1 MGILANLKAA
11 FSTAQFFAASVMDGF
26 GTNGARARPFNADLA
41 FRQFSHWAYA
51 AGMLNANAVANVCL
65 RLYARQRSGSSLYQ
79 TRKLKSHELKAISFH
94 ASNSVRRKIAEFGS
108 DVVEVTEPHPILEV
122 QRTVNGQQNGYELTV
137 LRMIDLQF
145 TGNSYQYLVSNNL
158 SVPSEIWR
166 MEPQKTSIIS
176 DKKSWVKGYVY
187 GLPPNEQTFPAED
200 VIHFRLPNPTDPN
213 YGRGWVQA
221 AWESIGLHNSKRT
234 MDLAK
239 FDNMGRPDW
248 LLTIKSG
255 AKQEAL
261 DLLEKRMKEKFAG
274 RNQGR
279 MLTLGSDAE
288 LKALQ
293 WDTPEVGTPTRII
306 EEISAV
312 SGVPVA
318 MLLSNDPA
326 KGNSEP
332 ARVGWYRN
340 TIRPYCRLDEE
351 KLNEK
356 WVPLFDGA
364 EDYFVA
370 YDLVSF
376 EDEAEMSKRVIGLVA
391 GGVLT
396 PNEGRAEIGYSP
408 MEGGDRLLPPTGST
422 GGAAAVAGDQAVNQ
436 NDERQ
441 NEAEL

>member
-1 MGILANLKAA
+1 MGLLANLKAA
-11 FSTAQFFAASVMDGF
+11 LSPARYFSAAVMDGY
-26 GTNGARARPFNADLA
+26 GKNGARSRPFNADLA
-41 FRQFSHWAYA
+41 LKQFSHWAYA

-65 RLYARQRSGSSLYQ
+65 RLYARQKPGDNLYQ
-79 TRKLKSHELKAISFH
+79 TRKLDRHEVKAMAFH
-94 ASNSVRRKIAEFGS
+94 ASNQVRRKIAEFGG

-145 TGNSYQYLVSNNL
+145 TGNSYQYLVGNSL
-158 SVPSEIWR
+158 GVPAEIWR

-176 DKKSWVKGYVY
+176 DKSQWVTGYNY
-187 GLPPNEQTFPAED
+187 GSEPNVQTFSDSD
-200 VIHFRLPNPTDPN
+200 VIHFRLPNPSDPN
-213 YGRGWVQA
+213 YGKGWVQA

-255 AKQEAL
+255 AKPEAL
-261 DLLEKRMKEKFAG
+261 EKLEEKMKEKFAG

-279 MLTLGSDAE
+279 TLALGADAE

-293 WDTPEVGTPTRII
+293 WDTPEVGTPTRVI

-356 WVPLFDGA
+356 WVPLFDDSG
-364 EDYFVA
+364 EYFVA

-376 EDEAEMSKRVIGLVA
+376 EDEAEESKQVIGLVS

-396 PNEGRAEIGYSP
+396 QNEGRSRLGYPP
-408 MEGGDRLLPPTGST
+408 MPEGDRLLPPAGST
-422 GGAAAVAGDQAVNQ
+422 AGAAAVAGDMAVNQ
-436 NDERQ
+436 NQDRQ
-441 NEAEL
+441 NEDQL

>member
-1 MGILANLKAA
+1 MGLLANLKAA
-11 FSTAQFFAASVMDGF
+11 LSPARYFSAAVMDGY
-26 GTNGARARPFNADLA
+26 GKNGARSRPFNAELA
-41 FRQFSHWAYA
+41 LKQFSHWAYA

-65 RLYARQRSGSSLYQ
+65 RLYARQRPGSDLYQ
-79 TRKLKSHELKAISFH
+79 TRKLDRHEVKAMSFH
-94 ASNSVRRKIAEFGS
+94 SSNHVRRKIAEFGGE
-108 DVVEVTEPHPILEV
+108 VVEVTEPHPILEV

-145 TGNSYQYLVSNNL
+145 TGNSYQYLVGNSL
-158 SVPSEIWR
+158 GVPAEIWR
-166 MEPQKTSIIS
+166 MEPQKTSIIT
-176 DKKSWVKGYVY
+176 DKTQWVTGYNY
-187 GLPPNEQTFPAED
+187 GSSPNEQKFPESD
-200 VIHFRLPNPTDPN
+200 VIHFRLPNPCDPN
-213 YGRGWVQA
+213 YGKGWVQA

-255 AKQEAL
+255 AKPEAL
-261 DLLEKRMKEKFAG
+261 EKLEEKMKEKFAG

-279 MLTLGSDAE
+279 TLALGADAE

-293 WDTPEVGTPTRII
+293 WDTPEVGTPTRVI

-356 WVPLFDGA
+356 WVPLFDDTG
-364 EDYFVA
+364 DYFVA

-376 EDEAEMSKRVIGLVA
+376 EDEAEESKQVIGLVS

-396 PNEGRAEIGYSP
+396 QNEGRARLGYAP
-408 MEGGDRLLPPTGST
+408 LPEGDRLLPPSGST
-422 GGAAAVAGDQAVNQ
+422 AGAAAVAGDMAVGQ
-436 NDERQ
+436 NDQRQ
-441 NEAEL
+441 NEAQL

>member
-1 MGILANLKAA
+1 MGLLDKLKAA
-11 FSTAQFFAASVMDGF
+11 LSPARYFRAAVMDGY
-26 GTNGARARPFNADLA
+26 GTNGARSRPFNADLA
-41 FRQFSHWAYA
+41 LRQFSHWAYA

-65 RLYARQRSGSSLYQ
+65 RLYARQKTESLFQ
-79 TRKLKSHELKAISFH
+79 TRRLKSQELKAIAAT

-108 DVVEVTEPHPILEV
+108 DVVEVTEPHPILDIL
-122 QRTVNGQQNGYELTV
+122 RNVNPQQNGYELTV

-145 TGNSYQYLVSNNL
+145 TGNSYLYLIGNSL
-158 SVPSEIWR
+158 GVPSEIWR

-176 DKKSWVKGYVY
+176 DKQSWVTGYVY
-187 GLPPNEQTFPAED
+187 GIQPDEQKFPASD

-221 AWESIGLHNSKRT
+221 AWESLGLHNSKRIL
-234 MDLAK
+234 DLAK

-248 LLTIKSG
+248 LLTIKTG
-255 AKQEAL
+255 AKPEAL
-261 DLLEKRMKEKFAG
+261 DKLEEGIKEKFSG
-274 RNQGR
+274 RKSGR
-279 MLTLGSDAE
+279 MLALGADAD
-288 LKALQ
+288 LKSLQ
-293 WDTPEVGTPTRII
+293 WDTPEVGTPTRVI

-356 WVPLFDGA
+356 WVPLFEDA
-364 EDYFVA
+364 QDYFVA

-408 MEGGDRLLPPTGST
+408 MDGGDRLLPPTGST

-441 NEAEL
+441 NEAQL